1 MSNMPFKL
9 GTSISK
15 FFRIRDELSFRNIRG
30 AMWPALL
37 IFPLSV
43 ILGDLRFFN
52 LGIEAA
58 GFQSWEIMLY
68 FLGLGW
74 LVVLF
79 IPRGFIIPLLRISAI
94 VSAVLIPFQ
103 LLLPS
108 GISKLVF
115 FMAFQFLNGICAA
128 CAFYIFSFKLNNV
141 ERLFGMSAIIF
152 YYGFYYTIYRE
163 FSVVQDI
170 TKTWVGAIVM
180 IIYLVVVFS
189 LGKMK
194 YDDHTDTKD
203 GMGSGAVLVI
213 GLHVVYYTI
222 MSMINYIEWAE
233 KIVYSLPYG
242 LGSFA
247 SITLI
252 IFIMLMSNRN
262 AMYIW
267 LMFLVFSLLGI
278 CILIYDSSAAQFSGS
293 LIYGLGDGLGYIIVY
308 YLCAGAIKRSKSFKM
323 YKLFCVILFIEYFII
338 SGALSR
344 AFNSFEGSNHYIA
357 LGIVMVLC
365 SICFLLLPLLQ
376 KKLFEADWT
385 DGLYLRD
392 MENYSQKLAET
403 EERAARDNI
412 SLTIREE
419 EILTLLL
426 SGTSPKEIAFT
437 LKISYDTARFH
448 QKNLYRKLNINSIQ
462 ELFSKYSVSAT
473 GNVI

>member
-30 AMWPALL
+30 VMWPALL

-52 LGIEAA
+52 LGIEAI

-74 LVVLF
+74 LVLLF

-108 GISKLVF
+108 GISKLFF
-115 FMAFQFLNGICAA
+115 FMGFQFLNGICAA
-128 CAFYIFSFKLNNV
+128 CAFYIFCFKLNNV
-141 ERLFGMSAIIF
+141 ERLFGMSAIIL

-163 FSVVQDI
+163 FSIVQDI
-170 TKTWVGAIVM
+170 TKTWVGVIVM
-180 IIYLVVVFS
+180 LMYLVVVFS
-189 LGKMK
+189 LGKIK
-194 YDDHTDTKD
+194 YDDHTNTED
-203 GMGSGAVLVI
+203 GIGSGAVLVI
-213 GLHVVYYTI
+213 SLHVVYYTI

-247 SITLI
+247 SITLV

-267 LMFLVFSLLGI
+267 LMFLAFSLLGI

-308 YLCAGAIKRSKSFKM
+308 YLCAGAIKRGKSYKM

-338 SGALSR
+338 SGILSR
-344 AFNSFEGSNHYIA
+344 AFNNFEGSNHYIA
-357 LGIVMVLC
+357 LGIVMALC
-365 SICFLLLPLLQ
+365 SACFLLLPLLQ

-392 MENYSQKLAET
+392 MENYSQKFAET
-403 EERAARDNI
+403 EERAARDNL

-448 QKNLYRKLNINSIQ
+448 QKNLYRKLDINSIQ
-462 ELFSKYSVSAT
+462 ELFSRYAIQKQET
-473 GNVI
+473 